1 VSVDGTLSVDGATD
15 LNNTLSVDGASTVA
29 GITASGAAALNGGIT
44 VDTDKFVVAD
54 GTGNVSVDGTLSV
67 DGATDLNNTLSV
79 DGASTVAGIT
89 ASGAAALNGGIT
101 VDTDKFTVSSAGNMV
116 VAGTSTL
123 ATASATSLTATTA
136 DINGGTLDGV
146 TIGTGQIGSVVTLVD
161 ANDTSRTLATLITT
175 QAGNV
180 AQTAVNV
187 TDIAAVTD
195 VASRADT
202 KADAIA
208 EFRDSSGAEADAADG
223 SDIVAAAT
231 VLRAIDATAAKAN
244 SETLGTLEDE
254 IDSLNADNAG
264 GNSFLTFFRNLFG
277 TTTAAGGG

>member
-1 VSVDGTLSVDGATD
+1 
-15 LNNTLSVDGASTVA
+15 
-29 GITASGAAALNGGIT
+29 
-44 VDTDKFVVAD
+44 
-54 GTGNVSVDGTLSV
+54 
-67 DGATDLNNTLSV
+67 
-79 DGASTVAGIT
+79 
-89 ASGAAALNGGIT
+89 
-101 VDTDKFTVSSAGNMV
+101 MV